1 MTTLSLRLP
10 ASLHERLRELAAR
23 EGISIN
29 QLITLA
35 AAEKVASILTVDY
48 LAERARA
55 ADLAAFDRRLA
66 RVPDAPVPAG
76 DEWAK
81 SARDQT
87 AGAAEEIHEKR
98 SRYRVK
104 KPARRPA
111 AKAAKPGKR
120 R

>member
-35 AAEKVASILTVDY
+35 AAEKVASILTVDH

-55 ADLAAFDRRLA
+55 ADLVAFDRLLA
-66 RVPDAPVPAG
+66 RVPAAPPAAG

-81 SARDQT
+81 STRERG
-87 AGAAEEIHEKR
+87 AGAAEEVHEKR
-98 SRYRVK
+98 SRYRVA
-104 KPARRPA
+104 KPARPPA
-111 AKAAKPGKR
+111 ATAKPRKR

>member
-55 ADLAAFDRRLA
+55 ADLAAFDRLLA
-66 RVPDAPVPAG
+66 RVPDAPPSAG
-76 DEWAK
+76 DEWAN
-81 SARDQT
+81 STRERG
-87 AGAAEEIHEKR
+87 AGAAEEGHEKR
-98 SRYRVK
+98 ARSRV
-104 KPARRPA
+104 ARSARPS
-111 AKAAKPGKR
+111 AAKPKPRKR

>member
-55 ADLAAFDRRLA
+55 ADLAAFDRLLA
-66 RVPDAPVPAG
+66 RVPGGPPAPG
-76 DEWAK
+76 DER
-81 SARDQT
+81 ARLARSGGGKKT
-87 AGAAEEIHEKR
+87 SEVHEKTAL
-98 SRYRVK
+98 YRVSTT
-104 KPARRPA
+104 AE
-111 AKAAKPGKR
+111 AKAGKSKRGKR

>member
-1 MTTLSLRLP
+1 MTTLSQRLP

-55 ADLAAFDRRLA
+55 ADFAAFDRLLA
-66 RVPDAPVPAG
+66 RVPDAPAPAG

-81 SARDQT
+81 SARERG
-87 AGAAEEIHEKR
+87 AGAAEEIHEQR
-98 SRYRVK
+98 APYRVAK
-104 KPARRPA
+104 SGRPPPAQ
-111 AKAAKPGKR
+111 AKPSKR